1 MYGAAQPTF
10 KDKFLTQLVETF
22 SKENLP
28 ILFGGDF
35 NIIRNP
41 KEKNNDKY
49 DDRWPFLF
57 NAIIDSLNL
66 RELKIFGRKFT
77 WANSLPIPTY
87 ERLERVLVNPKWE
100 QQSPLGTVAALT
112 REISYHTPAVKHR
125 EEGNPPS
132 KQLLFKFELSF
143 FFWFWWLKCGGR
155 KQKEIHLCK
164 DGKIR

>member
-1 MYGAAQPTF
+1 VYGAAQPTF
-10 KDKFLTQLVETF
+10 KDKFLTQLVETC

-66 RELKIFGRKFT
+66 REL
-77 WANSLPIPTY
+77 
-87 ERLERVLVNPKWE
+87 
-100 QQSPLGTVAALT
+100 
-112 REISYHTPAVKHR
+112 
-125 EEGNPPS
+125 
-132 KQLLFKFELSF
+132 
-143 FFWFWWLKCGGR
+143 
-155 KQKEIHLCK
+155 
-164 DGKIR
+164 